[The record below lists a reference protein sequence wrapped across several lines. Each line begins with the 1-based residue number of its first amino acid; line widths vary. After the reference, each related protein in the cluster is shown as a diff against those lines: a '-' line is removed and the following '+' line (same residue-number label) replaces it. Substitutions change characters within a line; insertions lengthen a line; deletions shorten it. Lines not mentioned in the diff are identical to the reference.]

1 MNELNCDES
10 DNSKVNKILD
20 IICDKLLD
28 RGLIVE
34 KNFGTSFYKFD
45 FAIYD
50 KDLKNMF
57 YL

>member
-50 KDLKNMF
+50 KRP
-57 YL
+57 